1 VTPLEELPDDEII
14 WALLAILAE
23 RRPISW
29 EDGLMLRRDLEMWRS
44 LCGEVNHA

>member
-1 VTPLEELPDDEII
+1 MTPLEELPDEDVI

-29 EDGLMLRRDLEMWRS
+29 EDGEIIRRDLEMWRS
-44 LCGEVNHA
+44 LCGEVRNA